1 MKKYIFFFIT
11 VLILVFLSACIQQ
24 EINSLSLPEK
34 NKIIKAYYITEN
46 GYKSMT
52 DKENINNLL
61 FELSLVHIKSFD
73 SLQDTPRVDE
83 YSEINF
89 ELSTGTSSNKVF
101 VYKMSRVAKDS
112 YVFRNAE
119 HCEGQENREKLR
131 LLSFFLHFF
140 YLYRYIRLLSL
151 L

>member
-46 GYKSMT
+46 GYKST
-52 DKENINNLL
+52 T
-61 FELSLVHIKSFD
+61 D

-101 VYKMSRVAKDS
+101 VYKTQEGFFVEQPYNGIFTIDEIQYQSIVAIFDD
-112 YVFRNAE
+112 
-119 HCEGQENREKLR
+119 
-131 LLSFFLHFF
+131 
-140 YLYRYIRLLSL
+140 
-151 L
+151 

>member
-46 GYKSMT
+46 GYKSTT

-61 FELSLVHIKSFD
+61 FELSLVNIKSFD

-101 VYKMSRVAKDS
+101 VYKTQEGFSVEQHSNGIFTIDEVQYHSIVAIFDD
-112 YVFRNAE
+112 
-119 HCEGQENREKLR
+119 
-131 LLSFFLHFF
+131 
-140 YLYRYIRLLSL
+140 
-151 L
+151 